1 MKKFFLN
8 KKLMTAVLSLCLCA
22 VIGGIAVF
30 AAFQSGL
37 PGVEMLKD
45 AFSPQSSENSS
56 SEEESQIPE
65 EEHDFDLDSDIVM
78 KPADPDSETE
88 TEEPKAENVVEGP
101 IVFDFPERMM
111 AITLKAG
118 EDYYTEPGM
127 SVADIEKSIDKA
139 LEDAKALSANT
150 VFLETSYGDKVIYAS
165 ENMPQAEVS
174 IDMLKYAADKAKSMD
189 LYVYAVFDVLKTNE
203 NGAAVISYD
212 VDGAQLTE
220 SAKNAAALC
229 AYDIDGIMLNTYTIE
244 SSGKAYSEY
253 TEFGS
258 GMGYENYLR
267 SNTEAA
273 VTSAFNAIKKENPA
287 LAVGLAVDA
296 VWANTGTIEEGSET
310 LAGYESFTDGF
321 ANTKKFVDE
330 GLADFVAVKC
340 AYSTLSKEAK
350 FVDYMT
356 WWNDC
361 VAEKVPL
368 YIFQY
373 ATKACTEGKGWNDPS
388 ELSDQVIAAEKL
400 GSFCGSIFDSLSALQ
415 KNPQQS
421 TDALIKYL
429 TENVDPS
436 FLLTQL
442 ELTRPAKTTFSTY
455 DNVVAFAGASDVNF
469 DLFINGEKVKR
480 DSNGAFMLTLELKVG
495 LNTFKFEHKEKT
507 ITYNITRN
515 VMVLKEVT
523 PLGNV
528 TVGGGMS
535 ITVTALAYE
544 GSTVTATLGST
555 TVNLTRSTEED
566 DSTEEEKDSSY
577 VTYTGMI
584 SAPAAGSTEQGIG
597 NIIIKGTWEGTTE
610 KKEGAYVTVSAKAK
624 AGGLVEVVASA
635 AETFPVDTLNDLSAY
650 DNYPLAKGTRDYVV
664 GDEIVYVEGSKT
676 FTYYNLQSGQRV
688 YTKDVSPV
696 SGELGGNKIKNLT
709 VSADKR
715 YTYVTLEMDQRV
727 AYIAKYTGSDF
738 TVNFMYTDSV
748 PSDLSLSCTPLFDS
762 AKWSSAKLS
771 LRLSTNGGFLG
782 YKAYYDGTNLVFRF
796 NNPTGSY
803 SLAGVPIVVD
813 VGHSKLGVGALGFLS
828 AYGEYEIN
836 LGVGKYL
843 KEELQNRGATVYMMD
858 TVNSRPSLEDRVAY
872 ASGKDPL
879 VFVSVHCNSA
889 TSSTGY
895 GTECFYFT
903 RFSKN
908 FADYFSANVAYALGT
923 KDRGEAIG
931 RYYVTRTQEYPA
943 VLGELGFVSN
953 ESDYYKLIQNSYQRD
968 IASGIA
974 DAISSYLGGAGR
986 NGSYSYGTQSTSGE
1000 SSFTPS
1006 EPPAPSEP
1014 PETSDPSGDTSSSGS
1029 DITFE
1034 DFGNGSSE
1042 SEESSGPDFVIDL
1055 S

>member
-8 KKLMTAVLSLCLCA
+8 KKLMTLVLSLCLCI

-37 PGVEMLKD
+37 PGVERIKD
-45 AFSPQSSENSS
+45 AFSDTVSSESSS
-56 SEEESQIPE
+56 SEQPEQLPE
-65 EEHDFDLDSDIVM
+65 EDNSAELDSDIVFE
-78 KPADPDSETE
+78 PITPDTQIPEI
-88 TEEPKAENVVEGP
+88 ENTNEGP

-111 AITLKAG
+111 AITIKAG
-118 EDYYTEPGM
+118 EDFAKEEGM
-127 SVADIEKSIDKA
+127 SVADIEKSIDEA
-139 LEDAKALSANT
+139 IEGAKALSANT
-150 VFLETSYGDKVIYAS
+150 IFIETAYGDKVLYYS
-165 ENMPQAEVS
+165 EGMPQAEVS
-174 IDMLKYAADKAKSMD
+174 IDMLKYAVDKAKSMD
-189 LYVYAVFDVLKTNE
+189 MYVYVVLGVLNFENE
-203 NGAAVISYD
+203 EITSEKLTQIS
-212 VDGAQLTE
+212 
-220 SAKNAAALC
+220 KNAAALC
-229 AYDIDGIMLNTYTIE
+229 EYDIDGVMLDAYTVN
-244 SSGKAYSEY
+244 SNGNAYSEY
-253 TEFGS
+253 TKFGG

-273 VTSAFNAIKKENPA
+273 VTAAYNGIKKADPSV
-287 LAVGLAVDA
+287 AVGLAVDA
-296 VWANTGTIEEGSET
+296 VWANEQTIEGGSDT
-310 LAGYESFTDGF
+310 LADYESFTDGF
-321 ANTKKFVDE
+321 ANTKKFVEE
-330 GLADFVAVKC
+330 GYADFVAVKSN
-340 AYSTLSKEAK
+340 YSTLNKNAK
-350 FVDYMT
+350 FINYVE
-356 WWNDC
+356 WWNGI

-400 GSFCGSIFDSLSALQ
+400 SGFCGSIFDSLSALQ

-421 TDALIKYL
+421 TDALYQYL
-429 TENVDPS
+429 TENIDPS

-442 ELTRPAKTTFSTY
+442 ELTRPSKTTFSTY
-455 DNVVAFAGASDVNF
+455 DNVVAFAGASDINF
-469 DLFINGEKVKR
+469 DLFVNGEKVKR
-480 DSNGAFMLTLELKVG
+480 DQNGAFMLTVELVPG

-544 GSTVTATLGST
+544 GSVVTATLGST
-555 TVNLTRSTEED
+555 TVTLTQSTEED

-584 SAPAAGSTEQGIG
+584 SAPAAGNAEQQIG
-597 NIIIKGTWEGTTE
+597 NIVIKGTWEGITE
-610 KKEGAYVTVSAKAK
+610 TKDGAFVTVSAKAK
-624 AGGLVEVVASA
+624 AGGLVEVIADA

-696 SGELGGNKIKNLT
+696 SGELGGNKIKNMT
-709 VSADKR
+709 VSSTKK
-715 YTYVTLEMDQRV
+715 YTYVIFEMDQRV
-727 AYIAKYTGSDF
+727 AYIAKYTGNEFIIDF
-738 TVNFMYTDSV
+738 QYTDET
-748 PSDLSLSCTPLFDS
+748 PGNLNLNCTPLFDS
-762 AKWSSAKLS
+762 AKWSSAKLT
-771 LRLSTNGGFLG
+771 LKLSTKNGFLG
-782 YKAYYDGTNLVFRF
+782 YKAYYESGNLVFRF

-803 SLAGVPIVVD
+803 SLSGVPIVVD

-843 KEELQNRGATVYMMD
+843 KEELQSRGATVYMMD

-879 VFVSVHCNSA
+879 VFVSIHCNSA

-903 RFSKN
+903 RFSEN
-908 FADYFSANVAYALGT
+908 LAAYFSGNVANALGT
-923 KDRGEAIG
+923 KDRGDMIG

-968 IASGIA
+968 IASAIA
-974 DAISSYLGGAGR
+974 DAISSYLGGAGK
-986 NGSYSYGTQSTSGE
+986 NGSYTYGSQSTNGE
-1000 SSFTPS
+1000 SSYTPPEEEEPSYQEPENNVPEIELPGDEDVPENS
-1006 EPPAPSEP
+1006 EPED
-1014 PETSDPSGDTSSSGS
+1014 EDDSG
-1029 DITFE
+1029 
-1034 DFGNGSSE
+1034 
-1042 SEESSGPDFVIDL
+1042 IDDGIL
-1055 S
+1055 DLG